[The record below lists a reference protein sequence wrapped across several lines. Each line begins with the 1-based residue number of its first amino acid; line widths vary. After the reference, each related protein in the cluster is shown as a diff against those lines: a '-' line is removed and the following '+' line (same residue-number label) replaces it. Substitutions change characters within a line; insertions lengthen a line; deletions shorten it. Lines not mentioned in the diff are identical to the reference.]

1 MGPPVI
7 AHKNPVSFHGFMQVR
22 RVTTLRGSIMD
33 NVWADAQMI
42 GIEVEESEIP
52 VEEFDR
58 LFRCEAS
65 TPPEDQ

>member
-1 MGPPVI
+1 
-7 AHKNPVSFHGFMQVR
+7 
-22 RVTTLRGSIMD
+22 MD

-58 LFRCEAS
+58 LFGCEAS